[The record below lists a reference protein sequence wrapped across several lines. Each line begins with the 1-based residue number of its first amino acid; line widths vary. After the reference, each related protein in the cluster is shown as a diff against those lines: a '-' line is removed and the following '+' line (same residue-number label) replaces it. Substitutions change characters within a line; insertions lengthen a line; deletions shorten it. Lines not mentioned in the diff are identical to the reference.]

1 MTERT
6 NTAQETPER
15 IRVLYIAP
23 MEKPKLMT
31 IDHTLEKLQELV
43 GGYIDVMYP
52 WPESDKVGVIVND
65 EGKVNGSMPN
75 RCLEDYDV
83 IFGPFVI
90 AGLTETDFGSLSD
103 ELAEKYFTKFAHPEM
118 FFTSA
123 DNKVMCIK
131 IGSTELPRIVCS

>member
-1 MTERT
+1 MTEK
-6 NTAQETPER
+6 

-31 IDHTLEKLQELV
+31 IDHTLEKLHELV

-52 WPESDKVGVIVND
+52 WPESDKVGLIVND

-75 RCLEDYDV
+75 RCLLNDDDSIYDV
-83 IFGPFVI
+83 IFGTFLLT
-90 AGLTETDFGSLSD
+90 GLTETDFGSLSD
-103 ELAEKYFTKFAHPEM
+103 EMAEKYSTKFAHPEM
-118 FFTSA
+118 FFKSA

-131 IGSTELPRIVCS
+131 LGSTELPRIVWGYGVS